1 MDRTN
6 RRSTPTKTQTV
17 LQYIYVLPNTY
28 YEGIALVEIHQAAKY
43 HPSSGHYIELAIVQK
58 LVLVK
63 LWTGPTAVA
72 PRTGPSQFSNIY
84 ICSS

>member
-1 MDRTN
+1 MELEE
-6 RRSTPTKTQTV
+6 S
-17 LQYIYVLPNTY
+17 
-28 YEGIALVEIHQAAKY
+28 HQAAKY

-63 LWTGPTAVA
+63 LWTEPTAVA
-72 PRTGPSQFSNIY
+72 PQPRPRQFSNIY